1 MIPALGFFVPFAIRG
16 KTAAIQIRHQ
26 KFIAC
31 VPPDEDKKDAI
42 PDISARGMSHQ
53 SYWQCSSFNRL
64 SIAYLYLNLLEAD
77 CSARERY
84 LRRFGRMEKAPRLGP
99 TLRLGVRAGDAHSR
113 KRIKLSPAGC
123 THVDLPGRNESR
135 LA

>member
-26 KFIAC
+26 KFIGC

-42 PDISARGMSHQ
+42 PDTSAGGMSHQ

-64 SIAYLYLNLLEAD
+64 SIA
-77 CSARERY
+77 
-84 LRRFGRMEKAPRLGP
+84 
-99 TLRLGVRAGDAHSR
+99 
-113 KRIKLSPAGC
+113 
-123 THVDLPGRNESR
+123 
-135 LA
+135 